1 MRRLVTRLVGEF
13 QAEKEMRQFI
23 DRLVGELRAGGR
35 ELSIPTDPDELFAAL
50 IEVVSEIRGR
60 NVVLLKEEFPHRT
73 ATGLWLD
80 LPEEDLI
87 LVDKRATPL
96 HQLAILF
103 HEIWHMIKGDCGHHV
118 AGAAVAA
125 RMLDKRADLR
135 HLQSTVVRVAAR
147 SVFDEQVEQD
157 AETFALKAVT
167 HFRVWLEG
175 KPDNTD
181 RTQIAGRIG
190 ASLGSRR
197 PQA

>member
-23 DRLVGELRAGGR
+23 DRLTGELRAGGR
-35 ELSIPTDPDELFAAL
+35 ELTIPTDPDELFAAL
-50 IEVVSEIRGR
+50 IEVLSEIRGR
-60 NVVLLKEEFPHRT
+60 KVVLLKEEFPHRT

-80 LPEEDLI
+80 LPDEDLI
-87 LVDKRATPL
+87 LVDQRATAL

-118 AGAAVAA
+118 AGATVAA
-125 RMLDKRADLR
+125 RMLDQRADLR
-135 HLQSTVVRVAAR
+135 HLQPTVVRVAAR
-147 SVFDEQVEQD
+147 SVFDERVEQD

-175 KPDNTD
+175 KPENTD
-181 RTQIAGRIG
+181 RAQIAGRIG

-197 PQA
+197 PQV